1 MASHWDCHIW
11 LLSIL
16 SMISCFLQRLLS
28 PKNGFPLRLSYLT
41 SIKIVHD
48 LLLPVETTVLKEWLP
63 TETVIFD
70 FCQYC
75 PWSLASC
82 RDYCPQRMASHWD
95 CHIWLLSILSMISC
109 FLQRLLSPKNG
120 FPLRLSY
127 LTSIKIVHDLLLPVE
142 TTVLKE
148 WLPTE
153 TVIFDFCQDC
163 PWSLVSCRVYC
174 PQRMASHWDCHI
186 WLLSRLSMISCFL
199 QRLLSP
205 KNGFPLRLSYLTSV
219 NIVHDLLFPAES
231 TVPKEWLPTETVIFD
246 FCQYCPWSLASC
258 RDYCPQRMASHW
270 DCHIWLLS
278 ILSMISCFLQ
288 RLLSPKNGFPLR
300 LSYLTSVNIVHD
312 LLLPAETTVPKEWLP
327 TETVI
332 FDFCQYCPWS
342 LASCRDYCPQRM
354 ASHWDCHIWLLS
366 RLSMISCF
374 LQRLLSPKNGFPL
387 RRSAIFGFYQDC
399 PWSLASCR
407 DYCPQRMA
415 SCWDWTLNCASYRM
429 SQQEAQSWD
438 SLGRKPFFIINSL
451 GRKQKLAD

>member
-1 MASHWDCHIW
+1 MISCFLQRLLSPKHGFLWRLSYLASIKIVHDLLLPAETTVPKEWLPAETVIFGFYQDCPWSLASCRNDCPQGMASCWDCHIWLLSVLSMISCFLQRLLSPKNGFLLRLSYLTSIKIVHDLLLPAETTVPKEWLPAETVCQIWLLSILSMISCFLQRLLSPKNGFLLRQSVIFGFYQDCPWSLASCRDYCPQRMASHWDCHIW

-28 PKNGFPLRLSYLT
+28 PKNGFPLRLSYLA

-48 LLLPVETTVLKEWLP
+48 LLFPAETTVPKEWLP

-109 FLQRLLSPKNG
+109 FLQRLL
-120 FPLRLSY
+120 F
-127 LTSIKIVHDLLLPVE
+127 
-142 TTVLKE
+142 
-148 WLPTE
+148 
-153 TVIFDFCQDC
+153 
-163 PWSLVSCRVYC
+163 
-174 PQRMASHWDCHI
+174 
-186 WLLSRLSMISCFL
+186 
-199 QRLLSP
+199 P

-219 NIVHDLLFPAES
+219 NIVHDLLFPAET

-288 RLLSPKNGFPLR
+288 RLLSSKNGFPLR

-342 LASCRDYCPQRM
+342 LASCRDYYP
-354 ASHWDCHIWLLS
+354 
-366 RLSMISCF
+366 
-374 LQRLLSPKNGFPL
+374 
-387 RRSAIFGFYQDC
+387 
-399 PWSLASCR
+399 
-407 DYCPQRMA
+407 
-415 SCWDWTLNCASYRM
+415 
-429 SQQEAQSWD
+429 
-438 SLGRKPFFIINSL
+438 
-451 GRKQKLAD
+451 